1 MREGRFFQEYPRM
14 RDNDNFDFP
23 ATPAA
28 AGAGLDTGWQGLG
41 SLQALYLRDG
51 KEPAPRPV
59 MSVQAIAGLGLAG
72 DRHASPRSPRQLL
85 LAGDCAYQRWNLPP
99 AALRENLRVDFST
112 GQLASG
118 DLLRVGSDA
127 VLWMT
132 FLCEPCGLL
141 ERRCPG
147 TLKTIGAQRGMLAR
161 VLRAGPIRA
170 GDEIAVRRAGA
181 PVFSDDWAERVLQV
195 ARAVPEGHS
204 ISYRQLAEM
213 AGVHTAYCRAFSR
226 VLARLPAAVA
236 HRVGSEAQMT
246 AATWSG
252 AGFFD
257 FDCR

>member
-1 MREGRFFQEYPRM
+1 MRA
-14 RDNDNFDFP
+14 NDNFQHP
-23 ATPAA
+23 ATPPRACP
-28 AGAGLDTGWQGLG
+28 GLDAGWQPIG
-41 SLQALYLRDG
+41 SLQSLYLRAA

-59 MSVQAIAGLGLAG
+59 TSAQVIAGLGLAG

-85 LAGDCAYQRWNLPP
+85 LAGDCAYQRWDLPP

-118 DLLRVGSDA
+118 DLLRVGSEV

-161 VLRAGPIRA
+161 VLRAGQIRA

-181 PVFSDDWAERVLQV
+181 PVFSDDWPERVLQV

-213 AGVHTAYCRAFSR
+213 AGVATAYCRAFPR
-226 VLARLPAAVA
+226 VLARLPPAVA
-236 HRVGSEAQMT
+236 LRVSSEARIT
-246 AATWSG
+246 GAIWSG

-257 FDCR
+257 VDGR

>member
-1 MREGRFFQEYPRM
+1 M
-14 RDNDNFDFP
+14 RDNDNFEPP
-23 ATPAA
+23 ATPP
-28 AGAGLDTGWQGLG
+28 GACSGLDAGWQPIG
-41 SLQALYLRDG
+41 SLQTLYLRAG

-59 MSVQAIAGLGLAG
+59 TSAQAIAGLGLAG
-72 DRHASPRSPRQLL
+72 DRHASACSPRQLL

-99 AALRENLRVDFST
+99 ASLRENLRVDFST
-112 GQLASG
+112 AQLVSG
-118 DLLRVGSDA
+118 DLLRVGPEA

-161 VLRAGPIRA
+161 VLRAGPVRA
-170 GDEIAVRRAGA
+170 GDEIAVRRASA

-213 AGVHTAYCRAFSR
+213 AGVATAYCRAFPR
-226 VLARLPAAVA
+226 VLARVPPAVA
-236 HRVGSEAQMT
+236 LRVASEARIKG
-246 AATWSG
+246 AIWSG

-257 FDCR
+257 SDGR